1 VCVLQTK
8 RGKIPHND
16 DDHVACYEEKRLILN
31 ELFRICTMA
40 LRKDRTSV
48 CLFTMKIIE
57 ALAASL
63 VSYLDQLACTSSN
76 SCESVEVLELSYDWL
91 RGLSDLI
98 MFASSKNL
106 DEDNTKHLTTAIDTI
121 IVTIIPQL
129 SSSTSMFPVS
139 YELTSIYAT
148 IESSINSIE
157 QYSSF
162 GTINSVAAMRL
173 GTVALSLTGDEEVN
187 SLCDLLLSIFV

>member
-1 VCVLQTK
+1 
-8 RGKIPHND
+8 
-16 DDHVACYEEKRLILN
+16 
-31 ELFRICTMA
+31 MA
-40 LRKDRTSV
+40 LHKERTSV

-76 SCESVEVLELSYDWL
+76 SRESVEVLELSYDWL

-98 MFASSKNL
+98 MFASSTDL
-106 DEDNTKHLTTAIDTI
+106 DEDNTKYLTTAIESI

-148 IESSINSIE
+148 IESAH
-157 QYSSF
+157 
-162 GTINSVAAMRL
+162 V
-173 GTVALSLTGDEEVN
+173 
-187 SLCDLLLSIFV
+187 